1 MKSIER
7 IAGPDWKDGFL
18 FVGNELA
25 LDFLNTRPV
34 QNGEAT
40 ELLPDFAALVGWFR
54 AAGILTEHRADELT
68 QKWAESSA
76 GKLTVDDMRRW
87 RERLRKQVI
96 AWEKGA
102 SLHPAMVK
110 EVNQLMAEHPMRFR
124 LSSQKKPST
133 ELCTPCVL
141 LLIKCFQSIAGAEEA
156 GAFGPAI
163 PERGGEPV
171 ARVVEQAACLRLQLR
186 HDGYQRGIGVVPDL
200 VALAAGIVPGVFG
213 RTGVGAGAR

>member
-40 ELLPDFAALVGWFR
+40 ELLPDLAALVGWFR

-133 ELCTPCVL
+133 ELWFEPRKPEDLFAPLAHSAATLFAELDRNRVRKCGQCVL
-141 LLIKCFQSIAGAEEA
+141 HFHDTSKKGTRRWCSMRLCGNRLKVAAYAARQS
-156 GAFGPAI
+156 
-163 PERGGEPV
+163 
-171 ARVVEQAACLRLQLR
+171 
-186 HDGYQRGIGVVPDL
+186 
-200 VALAAGIVPGVFG
+200 
-213 RTGVGAGAR
+213 

>member
-7 IAGPDWKDGFL
+7 IVGPDRKDGFL

-40 ELLPDFAALVGWFR
+40 ELLPDFAALIGWFR

-133 ELCTPCVL
+133 ELWFEPRKPEDLFAPLAHSAATLFAELDRNRVRKCGQCVL
-141 LLIKCFQSIAGAEEA
+141 HFHDTSKKGTRRWCSMRLCGNRLKVAAYAARQS
-156 GAFGPAI
+156 
-163 PERGGEPV
+163 
-171 ARVVEQAACLRLQLR
+171 
-186 HDGYQRGIGVVPDL
+186 
-200 VALAAGIVPGVFG
+200 
-213 RTGVGAGAR
+213 

>member
-40 ELLPDFAALVGWFR
+40 ELLPDFAALVRWFR

-102 SLHPAMVK
+102 SLHAAMVK

-133 ELCTPCVL
+133 ELWFEPRKPEDLFAPLAHSAATLFAELDRNRVRKCGQCVL
-141 LLIKCFQSIAGAEEA
+141 HFRDTSKKGTRRWCSMRLCGNRLKVAAYAARQS
-156 GAFGPAI
+156 
-163 PERGGEPV
+163 
-171 ARVVEQAACLRLQLR
+171 
-186 HDGYQRGIGVVPDL
+186 
-200 VALAAGIVPGVFG
+200 
-213 RTGVGAGAR
+213 